1 MPDKRINRNVNENRV
16 FGKEAY
22 LRGNKFHKR
31 DLRLNKGAE
40 SGMGKGKGITAVEG
54 EIRRLRNG
62 GYHCLT
68 LPPGKIILIGA

>member
-22 LRGNKFHKR
+22 GVGNKFHKR

-40 SGMGKGKGITAVEG
+40 SGMGKEKGVTTVEG

-62 GYHCLT
+62 ESHCLT
-68 LPPGKIILIGA
+68 LPPGKIILIRA